1 LTPRRFR
8 HTISAIDNMD
18 VVREFQQ
25 GAVRLHVLHHAVD
38 GELHDA
44 RMSEELARHGYKISP
59 GTLYPLLHR
68 MQTAGLLISRQV
80 VVDGHAR
87 RVYRA
92 TKKGRES
99 LIECRTA
106 VLELSIE
113 LLPPGHR
120 VKRIDR

>member
-1 LTPRRFR
+1 
-8 HTISAIDNMD
+8 MD

-59 GTLYPLLHR
+59 GTLYPMLHR

-80 VVDGHAR
+80 VVDGQLRLVNGAN
-87 RVYRA
+87 VGLKPA
-92 TKKGRES
+92 TSEQPS
-99 LIECRTA
+99 TA
-106 VLELSIE
+106 TA
-113 LLPPGHR
+113 PPRG
-120 VKRIDR
+120 